1 MPIRHDLTRR
11 RVNLGHRGIRAA
23 ARACVM
29 TAIGLAAVI
38 GAPVTRSVAA
48 DAFTPEQKKAIETIV
63 KDYLV
68 ANPEL
73 FLEIQSALE
82 QKMEKVQAE
91 KLKVALKDNAGE
103 IYRRPDAPFAGNPSG
118 DVTVVEFF
126 DYNCGYCKRG
136 LADIAKLIDKDPK
149 IKVVFMELP
158 ILSKGSE
165 EAARVALAARM
176 QGKYWDVHR
185 GLLEAKGQV
194 NEAASLKIAEKAGAD
209 ALLIVTPYYSRPP
222 QRGLVQYFLE
232 VVRDFGLP
240 WMLYHIPGRAAVN
253 VTAWSYVD
261 ALCIGTLTCPDLV
274 PDPAAIADGLHD
286 ALAELVRA
294 AAASGGER
302 TVA

>member
-23 ARACVM
+23 ARACAM
-29 TAIGLAAVI
+29 AAIGLAAVI
-38 GAPVTRSVAA
+38 VAPVTRSVAA

-103 IYRRPDAPFAGNPSG
+103 IYRRPDAPFAGNQSG

-209 ALLIVTPYYSRPP
+209 MARLKKDMNGAEVKAEIERVRALAQKMGINGTPHF
-222 QRGLVQYFLE
+222 LVGE
-232 VVRDFGLP
+232 RS
-240 WMLYHIPGRAAVN
+240 IPGAPDDLYDQLTQLAAEIRKN
-253 VTAWSYVD
+253 G
-261 ALCIGTLTCPDLV
+261 C
-274 PDPAAIADGLHD
+274 
-286 ALAELVRA
+286 
-294 AAASGGER
+294 
-302 TVA
+302 TVC